1 MDINL
6 EQLKQICLDFFK
18 LAGMEFSLWDE
29 QKNNIFSYPTTHSP
43 FCSAVRSNRELY
55 IKCQECDN
63 RGLEEVDKTKKSY
76 TYCCHMGLTEGIVP
90 IMQDNEIVGYL
101 MLGQIAE
108 SENFDRILKCTRNAT
123 DNKEFYELLMKSLE
137 KTTSCSHEK
146 IEHCMNTLKVLI
158 DYMNLSYVI
167 HKTGGTVFYNAR
179 KYILENISSPLLP
192 KDICREIGVS
202 TNTLYKSVKKN
213 TGLSPTEFIRSTKI
227 EKAKR
232 LLQTSDLSISDIA
245 ENVGIPDT
253 NYFIRVFRSETGTSP
268 LKYRKSSN

>member
-6 EQLKQICLDFFK
+6 EQLKKICLDFFK

-29 QKNNIFSYPTTHSP
+29 QKNNIFSFPEAHSP
-43 FCSAVRSNRELY
+43 FCRAVRSNRELY

-63 RGLEEVDKTKKSY
+63 KGLEEVDKTKKSH

-108 SENFDRILKCTRNAT
+108 LENFDRILKCTRSAT
-123 DNKEFYELLMKSLE
+123 DSEEFYELLLNSLE
-137 KTTSCSHEK
+137 KTTSCTHEK
-146 IEHCMNTLKVLI
+146 VEHCMNTLKVLI

-167 HKTGGTVFYNAR
+167 QKTGGTVFYNAR
-179 KYILENISSPLLP
+179 KYVFDNISSPILP
-192 KDICREIGVS
+192 KDICRVIGVS
-202 TNTLYKSVKKN
+202 TNTLYKAVKKN
-213 TGLSPTEFIRSTKI
+213 TGLSPTEYIRSTKI

-232 LLQTSDLSISDIA
+232 LLKTSELSISEISEA
-245 ENVGIPDT
+245 VGIPDT
-253 NYFIRVFRSETGTSP
+253 NYFIRVFKNETGSSP
-268 LKYRKSSN
+268 LRFRKSTL